1 MEDLLDLELVA
12 LTHPDALERLKAV
25 RLILEQLDEQ
35 MLDSIRE
42 ARTPSSPRILSKQPQ
57 SLQEPVSQ
65 P

>member
-42 ARTPSSPRILSKQPQ
+42 ARAEGASWEEISR
-57 SLQEPVSQ
+57 SLRDQDS
-65 P
+65 